1 MTKEDEGRDKKV
13 VVPPVA
19 PAPPHARSTA
29 GSPDAIIAGGGG
41 RRRPQEGGVD
51 GGYPGGAAARK
62 DLRNPPLSPATQVLP
77 KRFARALDPLRA
89 LRRAPASAGQPPCPL
104 DQRPG
109 LGGAHHLQPRL
120 GDGVSPGIS
129 PISESDYSVKYQ
141 SREGRFASLPRSKTP
156 AKHAAKPF
164 LKFRRENYAISI
176 PDCQTWCACVLLNAA
191 MAAMRTS

>member
-1 MTKEDEGRDKKV
+1 MQVASRPTPPVRFPHKLVPHTMTFTCAIGDSPIRCHHQWERAAAVVCKKV
-13 VVPPVA
+13 AWEVA
-19 PAPPHARSTA
+19 ILAA
-29 GSPDAIIAGGGG
+29 G
-41 RRRPQEGGVD
+41 
-51 GGYPGGAAARK
+51 K
-62 DLRNPPLSPATQVLP
+62 DLRNPPLSPAAQALP

-141 SREGRFASLPRSKTP
+141 SRDGRFASLPRSRP
-156 AKHAAKPF
+156 RAPRPRPS
-164 LKFRRENYAISI
+164 RRHE
-176 PDCQTWCACVLLNAA
+176 
-191 MAAMRTS
+191 RTKSCSAGVML

>member
-1 MTKEDEGRDKKV
+1 MRVATRRWWYHRSRQHLRTLGRRQAHRT
-13 VVPPVA
+13 P
-19 PAPPHARSTA
+19 S
-29 GSPDAIIAGGGG
+29 SPGGGGGGG
-41 RRRPQEGGVD
+41 RSRPQEGGVD

-141 SREGRFASLPRSKTP
+141 SWEGRFASLPRSTAESEPVK
-156 AKHAAKPF
+156 
-164 LKFRRENYAISI
+164 RRKAF
-176 PDCQTWCACVLLNAA
+176 P
-191 MAAMRTS
+191 

>member
-1 MTKEDEGRDKKV
+1 MRKEDEGRDKKV
-13 VVPPVA
+13 VVPPVT

-29 GSPDAIIAGGGG
+29 GSPGAIVAGGGG
-41 RRRPQEGGVD
+41 RPQEGGVD

-89 LRRAPASAGQPPCPL
+89 LRRAPASAGQPPCHL

-141 SREGRFASLPRSKTP
+141 SREGRFASLPRSTP
-156 AKHAAKPF
+156 WRLRARAARWHPHSSTMSAGDRVYLTAKSDWVSAAGF
-164 LKFRRENYAISI
+164 HRAH
-176 PDCQTWCACVLLNAA
+176 
-191 MAAMRTS
+191 